1 MSRPFD
7 QTLSFRGDV
16 TALVAALAPWG
27 PYVLLDDSTGAQRCG
42 YLAVLPDASL
52 QWSRGSGRL
61 KVEGR
66 ADQAFAG
73 DPLPAARE
81 LLGPQREAPPGAPRF
96 VGGLCGHWGYDLR
109 CAFDDLPDE
118 RPADSTLPDLR
129 LWRFPLIIAH
139 DSEALP
145 HALRLF
151 ALEDTAPV
159 RERASRIE
167 AALGEVG
174 ACSHRGAT
182 RVGTRPA
189 VSNLPR
195 ADYLTKVGQI
205 REAIRDGEVYQV
217 NLTQRFLLRCE
228 DEPLSVF
235 ERLRQLHPAAYA
247 ALLVGEGASVLSFS
261 PELFFD
267 VEDAWVTT
275 RPIKGTAARAEDPAL
290 DRRRRTAL
298 LASEKDRAEL
308 AMIVDLMRND
318 LSRVCEAATVRCREH
333 AVLETMPTVHHL
345 VSTIEGRLAPGQ
357 DVFDLLRAAFPGG
370 SITGAPRRRA
380 MEFIESLETLRR
392 GVYTGSI
399 GFLGFDGRACLNI
412 AIRTL
417 VLEDGYARIHGG
429 GGIVIDSDPEAEWAE
444 SVVKVKGLLD
454 GLGGVIA

>member
-1 MSRPFD
+1 M
-7 QTLSFRGDV
+7 
-16 TALVAALAPWG
+16 
-27 PYVLLDDSTGAQRCG
+27 
-42 YLAVLPDASL
+42 
-52 QWSRGSGRL
+52 
-61 KVEGR
+61 
-66 ADQAFAG
+66 
-73 DPLPAARE
+73 
-81 LLGPQREAPPGAPRF
+81 
-96 VGGLCGHWGYDLR
+96 
-109 CAFDDLPDE
+109 
-118 RPADSTLPDLR
+118 
-129 LWRFPLIIAH
+129 
-139 DSEALP
+139 
-145 HALRLF
+145 
-151 ALEDTAPV
+151 
-159 RERASRIE
+159 
-167 AALGEVG
+167 
-174 ACSHRGAT
+174 
-182 RVGTRPA
+182 
-189 VSNLPR
+189 
-195 ADYLTKVGQI
+195 
-205 REAIRDGEVYQV
+205 
-217 NLTQRFLLRCE
+217 
-228 DEPLSVF
+228 
-235 ERLRQLHPAAYA
+235 
-247 ALLVGEGASVLSFS
+247 SFS